1 MSDTASSASLEATAN
16 KIRRNVI
23 ETLHAVGAGH
33 TGGSLSEIE
42 ILVALYFSF
51 LDIDPS
57 RPLWEDRDRFIL
69 SKGHASIGFYATL
82 ASRGYFPKEE
92 LASFDSVDSRLQ
104 AHPDMRKCPGVDYS
118 TGSLGQGIS
127 VGIGMALGA
136 LRLCK
141 SFRTIVLLGDGE
153 CQEGQVWEAAMFAG
167 AHAVPG
173 LFAIVDYNKVQLSSK
188 IAENTQLEPFADKWR
203 AFGWQTLMVD
213 GHDFPE
219 LLKVLARADALS
231 REGPVAIIANTIK
244 GKGVSFMEGK
254 FEWHGKTPNDAEFSN
269 AMRELQAKGG
279 SHEDR

>member
-1 MSDTASSASLEATAN
+1 MSDQASLAALEATAN
-16 KIRRNVI
+16 NIRRKVI

-51 LDIDPS
+51 LDIDPK
-57 RPLWEDRDRFIL
+57 RPTWEDRDRFIL
-69 SKGHASIGFYATL
+69 SKGHASMGFYATL
-82 ASRGYFPKEE
+82 AARGYFPENE
-92 LASFDSVDSRLQ
+92 LATFDSVDTRLQ

-118 TGSLGQGIS
+118 TGSLGQGLS

-136 LRLCK
+136 ARLRK
-141 SFRTIVLLGDGE
+141 RFKTVVLLGDGE

-167 AHAVPG
+167 SNAVPG

-188 IAENTQLEPFADKWR
+188 IAESTHLEPFADKWR
-203 AFGWQTLMVD
+203 AFGWQVLAVD
-213 GHDFPE
+213 GHDISE
-219 LLKVLARADALS
+219 LLRIFTQADAVS
-231 REGPVAIIANTIK
+231 RDGPVAIIANTVK